1 MSSSLGRKRGWL
13 VPCLCAALLAAAVSP
28 LARTRGAR
36 GPSGH
41 GGGGQAAN
49 GWTVLAPVSYKNLTL
64 FPVRGRD
71 LAGSADYITLDEGIK
86 NGTVIISEKGAGR
99 RAVRRPIRRVRN
111 GRVVQQNVSMG
122 DDGASV
128 NELALTNRSGK
139 KLMLLSGEVIV
150 GGQQDR
156 IVEEDR
162 IIPPVSV
169 PVSLSVFCVEHGRW
183 SHRASAPGAG
193 SAGGAR
199 HEQVISHP
207 VVASAPENFSSLGAI
222 SHPKLRAA
230 AQDKKEQG
238 EVWKEVSANNAK
250 LGTSNTTDTYQ
261 EVYASKKVSGE
272 MDDYI
277 KALGKE
283 LIQPGVVGVVVAR
296 NGELVWVDAF
306 ASASLFA
313 RYWPKLLKSYVVDAM
328 GDDKSEAK
336 PTVEQA
342 RRYLLEREGEVAVA
356 GQAGVYQL
364 VKTENPRYAI
374 FELSDISLKTPLRLH
389 FNKMQR

>member
-1 MSSSLGRKRGWL
+1 MSSSLGQKRGWL
-13 VPCLCAALLAAAVSP
+13 VPCMCAVLLAAALVLP
-28 LARTRGAR
+28 LARTRGA
-36 GPSGH
+36 H
-41 GGGGQAAN
+41 GGGGGGQLPN

-86 NGTVIISEKGAGR
+86 NGTIIISEKGAGQT
-99 RAVRRPIRRVRN
+99 AAQRPIRHVRN
-111 GRVVQQNVSMG
+111 GRVVQQQNVSMG
-122 DDGASV
+122 GGASV
-128 NELALTNRSGK
+128 NELALTNKSGK
-139 KLMLLSGEVIV
+139 KLLLLSGEVIV

-183 SHRASAPGAG
+183 SQRASAG
-193 SAGGAR
+193 SSGRAAN
-199 HEQVISHP
+199 EQVISHP
-207 VVASAPENFSSLGAI
+207 VVASSPENFSSLGAI

-230 AQDKKEQG
+230 AQDKKAQG

-250 LGTSNTTDTYQ
+250 LGTSNSTDTYQ
-261 EVYASKKVSGE
+261 EVYANKKVSGE

-306 ASASLFA
+306 ASASLFS

-328 GDDKSEAK
+328 GDIKSETK

-342 RRYLLEREGEVAVA
+342 RRYLEEREGTVAVA

-364 VKTENPRYAI
+364 VKTEHPRYAI
-374 FELSDISLKTPLRLH
+374 FELSDISMKTPLRLH